1 VVLAG
6 STSKKII
13 AVRFQGEAVQGF
25 VNPPTYLQE
34 TGMELITSSGAVV
47 TIPYEDVKAVC
58 FVKDF
63 ETVPVWKENRAFSN
77 RPKLEGLWIRL
88 HFRDGDTLEG
98 IIANDL
104 LLMEEHGLS
113 VAPPDAGFQ
122 NRVFIPRQAVSRIQ
136 VLGVVG
142 SPLRRR
148 AAPKPSAKEQL
159 KMFE

>member
-1 VVLAG
+1 MAG
-6 STSKKII
+6 STSKKIVAI
-13 AVRFQGEAVQGF
+13 RFQREAVQGF

-34 TGMELITSSGAVV
+34 AGIELITSAGAVV
-47 TIPYEDVKAVC
+47 TIPYSDVKAIC

-63 ETVPVWKENRAFSN
+63 ETAQVWKENRAFSN
-77 RPKLEGLWIRL
+77 RPKVEGLWIRL
-88 HFRDGDTLEG
+88 HFRDGDTMEG

-104 LLMEEHGLS
+104 LLLEERGLS

-122 NRVFIPRQAVSRIQ
+122 NRVFIPRKAVSRIQ

-148 AAPKPSAKEQL
+148 AKPGSKEQL